1 MKIICVSIEECP
13 MCPRLIAV
21 CITLLFATIGC
32 QPKNASQSV
41 VAPSPIELK
50 APSGRY
56 RHDPTHASLQFG
68 VIHLGLSNYV
78 GGFTDYSID
87 LALDSANLSASTVSV
102 SIEPR
107 SIRTDYRGDYLATHA
122 DSGFAN
128 WEEQLAMSDKF
139 FNAAVYPEIRF
150 QSSSI
155 IEQPSGELE
164 IVGDLTLLGQT
175 HPVTLNARVVGSTEE
190 HPFAKTGALGLSISG
205 SFMRSAF
212 GMDYLI
218 GPGFVGDRVTLM
230 FEGEMLQAP

>member
-1 MKIICVSIEECP
+1 MRPHSLVICLTI
-13 MCPRLIAV
+13 
-21 CITLLFATIGC
+21 LFASIGC
-32 QPKNASQSV
+32 QPNNDNQSATAV
-41 VAPSPIELK
+41 TPIELK
-50 APSGRY
+50 APSGQY
-56 RHDPTHASLQFG
+56 HHDPTHASFQFG
-68 VIHLGLSNYV
+68 VVHLGLSNYIA
-78 GGFTDYSID
+78 GFTDYSID

-155 IEQPSGELE
+155 IEQPSGDLE